1 MTRFGPVDRF
11 LSRQSFRTKLSLLTG
26 LAVASALLLAMLGL
40 IGLQL
45 ANEEKQA
52 AQRHQQAASILAANV
67 APAVLFADP
76 RAASETLATVA
87 GIKDI
92 GWAEVMTPDG
102 KIVATYSAQ
111 PRARQDSAEWDRT
124 LEYPIAADGDP
135 VGRLRMGV
143 HYRDFGDILVDNTL
157 VALQISVFSF
167 LIVLLLTRWMNRIA
181 YRPIDSL
188 LGAMLRITT
197 SGDYGVRLHAD
208 PDPDFNTISTTFNS
222 MLGQIEDRNAALSE
236 TANELRQAKDDAEK
250 ANVAKSQFLANMSH
264 ELRTP
269 LNAII
274 GYAEILREELSGAD
288 MPRSSDDVGWIHSSA
303 HQLLALINSILDL
316 SKIEAGRMEVDVHEF
331 DPSRLLHEVAGML
344 EPIAAQ
350 KGNRLQVMM
359 DPAIQQANTD
369 YTKLRQCLL
378 NLGSNACK
386 FTEGGQIFILGRT
399 EGDEL
404 VFSVSDTGIGL
415 APAELDRLF
424 QPFVQADTSTTRT
437 YGGTGLGLTI
447 TWRFAEMLGGRVE
460 VDSAPGEGSTFTLR
474 VQRDLCPADEAHAPG
489 PSPESQGKALDAND
503 RERPAGAPL
512 ALIIEDQTSAA
523 QLLLRLAEHSGYAT
537 AVARDGVTG
546 LELARQ
552 HVPDVIML
560 DLGLP
565 RCNGWQVLDLLQQD
579 EALSSIPTVV
589 VTVDDDRRRA
599 LAAGAA
605 EHLIKPVNRKDMAEI
620 LNQYAK
626 RNTGRVLIVEDDVAT
641 ARLYDRGFVQMGYQ
655 TRLASSGSAAAQ
667 ALEEETFTFV
677 VTDLR
682 MPDGDGF
689 QLIERISAMPEST
702 RPAVIVVT
710 GKVLSEDEAQQ
721 LDGKIV
727 QLLPKNGLSPRVLT
741 GRIQNLGRRVGDGDG
756 TDIEGYAA

>member
-1 MTRFGPVDRF
+1 MRGGSVEKT
-11 LSRQSFRTKLSLLTG
+11 LAQLSFRTKLSLLTG

-40 IGLQL
+40 IGLQWST
-45 ANEEKQA
+45 ESRQA

-67 APAVLFADP
+67 VPAILFADQ
-76 RAASETLATVA
+76 RATGETIATVA

-92 GWAEVMTPDG
+92 GWVEVLTREG
-102 KIVATYSAQ
+102 KVFATYSAT
-111 PRARQDSAEWDRT
+111 PGARNDKINWDRT
-124 LEYPIAADGDP
+124 LEYPIAAGNEP
-135 VGRLRMGV
+135 VGRLRIGV
-143 HYRDFGDILVDNTL
+143 HYRSFFDILVDNTG
-157 VALQISVFSF
+157 VALQISLFSF
-167 LIVLLLTRWMNRIA
+167 AIVLILTRWMSRIA
-181 YRPIDSL
+181 YRPIDRL
-188 LGAMLRITT
+188 VGAMHRISA
-197 SGDYGVRLHAD
+197 SGDYGVRLPAD
-208 PDPDFNTISTTFNS
+208 ADPDFNTISTSFNS

-236 TANELRQAKDDAEK
+236 TADELRQARDDSEK

-274 GYAEILREELSGAD
+274 GYAEILREELATID
-288 MPRSSDDVGWIHSSA
+288 MPRSSEDVGWIHSSA

-316 SKIEAGRMEVDVHEF
+316 SKIEAGKMDVDVHEF

-350 KGNRLQVMM
+350 RGNRLQVMM

-386 FTEGGQIFILGRT
+386 FTEGGQIFILGRV

-404 VFSVSDTGIGL
+404 VFAVSDTGIGL

-447 TWRFAEMLGGRVE
+447 TWRFAEMLGGSVE

-474 VQRDLCPADEAHAPG
+474 VKRDLCVPDEQAG
-489 PSPESQGKALDAND
+489 QDAAQQ
-503 RERPAGAPL
+503 RPAEQSSHASPRRTMGMPL
-512 ALIIEDQTSAA
+512 ALIIEDQPSAA
-523 QLLLRLAEHSGYAT
+523 QLLLRMAQRFGYETALAH
-537 AVARDGVTG
+537 DGLTG
-546 LELARQ
+546 IDLARRV
-552 HVPDVIML
+552 VPDVIML
-560 DLGLP
+560 DLELP
-565 RCNGWQVLDLLQQD
+565 RCDGWQVLELLQQD
-579 EALSSIPTVV
+579 AALNAIPTVV

-605 EHLIKPVNRKDMAEI
+605 EHLIKPFNREDMTEI
-620 LNQYAK
+620 FKQYAN
-626 RNTGRVLIVEDDVAT
+626 RHTGRVLIVEDDVAT
-641 ARLYDRGFVQMGYQ
+641 ARLYNRGFAQMGYE
-655 TRLASSGSAAAQ
+655 THMAASGTAAAQ
-667 ALEEETFTFV
+667 ALDEGAFAFV

-689 QLIERISAMPEST
+689 QLIERIARMPEDE

-710 GKVLSEDEAQQ
+710 GKVLSEQEARQ

-727 QLLPKNGLSPRVLT
+727 RLLPKNGLSPRMLT
-741 GRIQNLGRRVGDGDG
+741 GQIRKLGGVFVEADAS
-756 TDIEGYAA
+756 DIEGFAA